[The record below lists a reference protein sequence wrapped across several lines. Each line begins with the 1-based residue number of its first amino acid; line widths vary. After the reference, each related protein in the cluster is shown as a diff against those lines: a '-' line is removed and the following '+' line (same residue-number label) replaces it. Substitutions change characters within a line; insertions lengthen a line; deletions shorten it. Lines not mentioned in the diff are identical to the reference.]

1 LEKEIERCFLEGPG
15 SIPTIKPEI
24 GNLIGVVVPHAGYI
38 FSGRIAAYSFH
49 KIAEEGFADVFI
61 ILGPNHTG
69 VGSGVSV
76 YPSGKWRTPL
86 GEIPIDTILVKKIAG
101 GIIDI
106 DENAHRYEHSIE
118 VQLPFL
124 QYISNDREF
133 SIIPICMAMQDI
145 DTAREVG
152 EKIAEVIK
160 EDPRRII
167 IIASSDL
174 SHEGFMY
181 GRIPPNGVNV
191 DEYVRERDQLA
202 IKEIKDLN
210 PDGLINTVYK
220 NGLTMCGYGP
230 VASLLYAAKK
240 LGVTKAELLK
250 YGTSYEVSSD
260 DNACVGYSAF
270 AIY

>member
-1 LEKEIERCFLEGPG
+1 LKKEIERCFLKGPG
-15 SIPTIKPEI
+15 SIPSINPEKKK
-24 GNLIGVVVPHAGYI
+24 LIGVVVPHAGYM
-38 FSGRIAAYSFH
+38 FSGHIAAYSFH
-49 KIAEEGFADVFI
+49 RIAEEGFADIFF

-69 VGSGVSV
+69 IGSGVSI

-86 GEIPIDTILVKKIAG
+86 GEISIEENLVKKIAG

-106 DENAHRYEHSIE
+106 DETAHRYEHSIE

-124 QYISNDREF
+124 QYIGNDKFF
-133 SIIPICMAMQDI
+133 SIIPICMGMQDI
-145 DTAREVG
+145 ETSREIG
-152 EKIAEVIK
+152 EKIADIIRE
-160 EDPRRII
+160 ESRRII

-181 GRIPPNGVNV
+181 GRTPPDNINV
-191 DEYVRERDQLA
+191 DKYVRERDQLA

-210 PDGLINTVYK
+210 PDDLINTVYK
-220 NGLTMCGYGP
+220 YGLSMCGYGP

-240 LGVTKAELLK
+240 LGATKAELLK
-250 YGTSYEVSSD
+250 YGTSYEISAD